1 MISVEEALERI
12 LSYFRTLEP
21 EEKPLLETL
30 GQVLA
35 EDVHSAF
42 NVPPLDN
49 AAMDGYAVQAES
61 IAGAGESSP
70 AVLEVIGEVAA
81 GYQAQQR
88 VRPGTA
94 IRIMTGAPVP
104 EGADT
109 VVPFEDTDEVAQ
121 KAAGAKQIQR
131 IGILK
136 VNRKGA
142 NIRESGEDIRQGEL
156 VVKAGTVLRPSEIGV
171 LASLG
176 RDKLRVI
183 RRPKV
188 AILATGDEL
197 VDIGNP
203 LPFGKIYNSNSYS
216 VASLVL
222 RYGGLPQVL
231 GIARDTVEALMEKID
246 AGLDADMFIT
256 SAGVSMGDYD
266 MVKNVLA
273 ARGEIDFWTVRMK
286 PGKPL
291 TFGVLAGR
299 NGRKVPLLGLPGNPV
314 SSMIAFEQ
322 FGRPAILKML
332 GKKNLAKPTIEAIS
346 ESRIDN
352 RDGRRVFARAIVTRR
367 DGAYYASLTGP
378 QGSGILTSMATANG
392 LAIVPE
398 EVPLIKEGERITVQM
413 LDWNEEQ
420 G

>member
-12 LSYFRTLEP
+12 LSHFRVLEP

-35 EDVHSAF
+35 EDVYSPF
-42 NVPPLDN
+42 DVPPLDN
-49 AAMDGYAVQAES
+49 AAMDGYALQAAS
-61 IAGAGESSP
+61 IAGASESSP

-81 GYQAQQR
+81 GYQAQQT

-94 IRIMTGAPVP
+94 IRIMTGAPLP

-121 KAAGAKQIQR
+121 KAAGAKQIER
-131 IGILK
+131 IGVLK
-136 VNRKGA
+136 LNRKGA
-142 NIRESGEDIRQGEL
+142 NIRKGGEDIRRGEL

-176 RDKLRVI
+176 KDKLRVI

-203 LPFGKIYNSNSYS
+203 LPFGKIYNSNTYS

-222 RYGGLPQVL
+222 RYGGMPKVL

-291 TFGVLAGR
+291 AFGVLDGG

-314 SSMIAFEQ
+314 SSVIAFEQ
-322 FGRPAILKML
+322 FGRLSILKML
-332 GKKNLAKPTIEAIS
+332 GKRNFVKPTIEAIS

-352 RDGRRVFARAIVTRR
+352 RDGRRVFARAIITRR
-367 DGAYYASLTGP
+367 NGTYYASLTGP
-378 QGSGILTSMATANG
+378 QGSGILTSMAAANG

-398 EVPLIKEGERITVQM
+398 EVPLIKEGETVKVQM